1 MRMIIA
7 AALVASVATIAIAQ
21 QPPMAVPGAPD
32 VKRVVAGSYKIE
44 PSHAQVLFTV
54 NHLGFTQYTGQF
66 TNPTGTLVLD
76 LKNLGAAKVDVTF
89 PIKNVSTTVKAL
101 DDHLMKPEFFDADK
115 FPEGHFVSTKV
126 VAKGLTAVITGNLT
140 LKGVTKP
147 VVLNARFV
155 GAGFAPFGPKKTN
168 IGFSATT
175 SIKRSDFGIS
185 YGVPV
190 VSDKVDLVIN
200 AGFVAE

>member
-1 MRMIIA
+1 MRPAMIA
-7 AALVASVATIAIAQ
+7 AVLAASAATIAVAQ
-21 QPPMAVPGAPD
+21 APMAVPGAPD
-32 VKRVVAGSYKIE
+32 AARVTAGTYTIE

-66 TNPTGTLVLD
+66 TNPTGTLTLD
-76 LKNLGAAKVDVTF
+76 PKNPSAAKIDVTF

-101 DDHLMKPEFFDADK
+101 DEHLMKPEFFDADK
-115 FPEGHFVSTKV
+115 FPEGRFVSTRV
-126 VAKGLTAVITGNLT
+126 VAKGLAATITGNLT

-155 GAGFAPFGPKKTN
+155 GAGPAPFGPKKLN

-200 AGFVAE
+200 AGFVTE